1 MRKQDSFFKELHL
14 LMLPDTGR
22 TLIYANEL
30 ALLDNIGMNFEAE
43 PVSDFVS
50 PSYPFKLAFTL
61 VMFCLRGTV
70 RVRLQLKEYV
80 LSENDV
86 LVVLPGTIGECLEV
100 SAEAEVAVIG
110 LSGHRLL
117 KGQQSSLS
125 MAFLRLLT
133 ATPLIHISSAQ
144 MEECMMLYQLIR
156 KKMEQSDYKFKLE
169 AISGYLQVFFYNGCQ
184 WLLEHDR
191 KQVHKKVESRQE
203 ALFEVFLELVQ
214 TNYMKHRSMR
224 FYAEKLCLT
233 PKYLSQVIWEVSNRH
248 ATEWIRDYVIL
259 EAKALLKS
267 GQYTVQQVGDF
278 LNFANASFFGKY
290 FKAAVGCTPRQY
302 MLK

>member
-1 MRKQDSFFKELHL
+1 MKTEDSPFKELHL
-14 LMLPDTGR
+14 LMLPDIGR
-22 TLIYANEL
+22 TLIYGNEL
-30 ALLDNIGMNFEAE
+30 VLLDNIGMDVEKE
-43 PVSDFVS
+43 LVSDFVS
-50 PSYPFKLAFTL
+50 PSYPFKLTFTL
-61 VMFCLRGTV
+61 VMFCLRGTM
-70 RVRLQLKEYV
+70 RVQLQLKEYV

-100 SAEAEVAVIG
+100 SAAAEVAIIG
-110 LSGHRLL
+110 LSGHRLW

-133 ATPLIHISSAQ
+133 ATSLIHISSTQ
-144 MEECMMLYQLIR
+144 MEECMILYHSMR
-156 KKMEQSDYKFKLE
+156 KKLEQPGYKFKLE
-169 AISGYLQVFFYNGCQ
+169 AIAGYLQVFFYNGCQ
-184 WLLEHDR
+184 WLLEYDR
-191 KQVHKKVESRQE
+191 QQVRKVESRQE
-203 ALFEVFLELVQ
+203 KLFEDFLELVQ
-214 TNYMKHRSMR
+214 THYRAHRNMC

-233 PKYLSQVIWEVSNRH
+233 PKYLSQVIWEVSDRH
-248 ATEWIRDYVIL
+248 APDWIRDYVIL

-267 GQYTVQQVGDF
+267 GRYTVQQVGDF

>member
-1 MRKQDSFFKELHL
+1 MKTEDSPFKELHL
-14 LMLPDTGR
+14 LMLPDIGR
-22 TLIYANEL
+22 TLIYGNEL
-30 ALLDNIGMNFEAE
+30 VLLDNIGMDVEKE
-43 PVSDFVS
+43 LVSDFVS
-50 PSYPFKLAFTL
+50 PSYPFKLTFTL
-61 VMFCLRGTV
+61 VMFCLRGTM

-100 SAEAEVAVIG
+100 SAAAEVAIIG
-110 LSGHRLL
+110 LSGHRLW

-133 ATPLIHISSAQ
+133 ATSLIHISSTQ
-144 MEECMMLYQLIR
+144 MEECMILYHSMR
-156 KKMEQSDYKFKLE
+156 KKLEQPGYKFKLE
-169 AISGYLQVFFYNGCQ
+169 AIAGYLQVFFYNGCQ
-184 WLLEHDR
+184 WLLEYDR
-191 KQVHKKVESRQE
+191 QQVRKVESRQE
-203 ALFEVFLELVQ
+203 KLFEDFLELVQ
-214 TNYMKHRSMR
+214 THYRAHRNMC

-233 PKYLSQVIWEVSNRH
+233 PKYLSQVIWEVSDRH
-248 ATEWIRDYVIL
+248 APDWIRDYVIL

-267 GQYTVQQVGDF
+267 GEYTVQQVGDF

>member
-1 MRKQDSFFKELHL
+1 MKTEDSPFKELHL
-14 LMLPDTGR
+14 LMLPDVGR
-22 TLIYANEL
+22 TLIYGNEL
-30 ALLDNIGMNFEAE
+30 VLLDNIGMDVEKE
-43 PVSDFVS
+43 LVSDFVS
-50 PSYPFKLAFTL
+50 PSYPFKLTFTL
-61 VMFCLRGTV
+61 VMFCLRGTM

-100 SAEAEVAVIG
+100 SAAAEVVIIG
-110 LSGHRLL
+110 LSGHRLW

-133 ATPLIHISSAQ
+133 ATSLIHISSTQ
-144 MEECMMLYQLIR
+144 MEECMILYHSMR
-156 KKMEQSDYKFKLE
+156 KKLEQPGYKFKLE
-169 AISGYLQVFFYNGCQ
+169 AIAGYLQVFFYNGCQ
-184 WLLEHDR
+184 WLLEYDR
-191 KQVHKKVESRQE
+191 QQVRKVESRQE
-203 ALFEVFLELVQ
+203 KLFEAFLELVQ
-214 TNYMKHRSMR
+214 THYREHRNMC

-233 PKYLSQVIWEVSNRH
+233 PKYLSQVIWEVSDRH
-248 ATEWIRDYVIL
+248 APDWIRDYVIL

-267 GQYTVQQVGDF
+267 GEYTVQQVGDF

>member
-1 MRKQDSFFKELHL
+1 MKKEDSIFKELHL
-14 LMLPDTGR
+14 LMLPDVGR
-22 TLIYANEL
+22 TLIYGNEL
-30 ALLDNIGMNFEAE
+30 VLLDNIGMDVEE
-43 PVSDFVS
+43 ELVSDFVS
-50 PSYPFKLAFTL
+50 PSYPFKLTFTL
-61 VMFCLRGTV
+61 VMFCLRGTM

-100 SAEAEVAVIG
+100 SAEAKVAVIG
-110 LSGHRLL
+110 MSGHRLW

-125 MAFLRLLT
+125 MAFLRFLT
-133 ATPLIHISSAQ
+133 ATPLIHISSTQ
-144 MEECMMLYQLIR
+144 MEECMILYHLMR
-156 KKMEQSDYKFKLE
+156 KKLEQPGYKFKLE
-169 AISGYLQVFFYNGCQ
+169 AIAGYLQVFFYNGCQ
-184 WLLEHDR
+184 WLLEYDR
-191 KQVHKKVESRQE
+191 QQVRKVESRQE
-203 ALFEVFLELVQ
+203 KLFEAFLELVQ
-214 TNYMKHRSMR
+214 THYREHRNMC

-233 PKYLSQVIWEVSNRH
+233 PKYLSQVIWEVSDRH
-248 ATEWIRDYVIL
+248 APDWIRDCVIL

-302 MLK
+302 MLR

>member
-1 MRKQDSFFKELHL
+1 MKTEDSPFKELHL
-14 LMLPDTGR
+14 LMLPDVGR
-22 TLIYANEL
+22 TLIYGNEL
-30 ALLDNIGMNFEAE
+30 VLLDNIGMDVEKE
-43 PVSDFVS
+43 LVSDFVS
-50 PSYPFKLAFTL
+50 PSYPFKLTFTL
-61 VMFCLRGTV
+61 VMFCLRGTM

-100 SAEAEVAVIG
+100 SAAAEVAIIG
-110 LSGHRLL
+110 LSGHRLW

-133 ATPLIHISSAQ
+133 ATSLIHISSTQ
-144 MEECMMLYQLIR
+144 MEECMILYHSMR
-156 KKMEQSDYKFKLE
+156 KKLEQPGYKFKLE
-169 AISGYLQVFFYNGCQ
+169 AIAGYLQVFFYNGCQ
-184 WLLEHDR
+184 WLLEYDR
-191 KQVHKKVESRQE
+191 QQVRKVESRQE
-203 ALFEVFLELVQ
+203 KLFEDFLELVQ
-214 TNYMKHRSMR
+214 THYRAHRNMC

-233 PKYLSQVIWEVSNRH
+233 PKYLSQVIWEVSDRH
-248 ATEWIRDYVIL
+248 APDWIRDYVIL

-267 GQYTVQQVGDF
+267 GEYTVQQVGDF

>member
-1 MRKQDSFFKELHL
+1 MKKEDSLFKELHL
-14 LMLPDTGR
+14 LMLPDVGR
-22 TLIYANEL
+22 TLIYGNEL
-30 ALLDNIGMNFEAE
+30 VLLDNIGMNVEE
-43 PVSDFVS
+43 ELVSDFVS
-50 PSYPFKLAFTL
+50 PSYPFKVTFTL
-61 VMFCLRGTV
+61 AMFCLRGV
-70 RVRLQLKEYV
+70 MRVRLQLKEYV

-86 LVVLPGTIGECLEV
+86 LVVLPNTIGECLGV

-110 LSGHRLL
+110 LSSHHLL
-117 KGQQSSLS
+117 AGQQSSLS
-125 MAFLRLLT
+125 MAFLKFLT

-144 MEECMMLYQLIR
+144 MEECMILYHSMR
-156 KKMEQSDYKFKLE
+156 KKLEQADYQFKLE
-169 AISGYLQVFFYNGCQ
+169 AIAGYLQVFFYNGCQ
-184 WLLEHDR
+184 WLLEYNR
-191 KQVHKKVESRQE
+191 QQVRKVESRQE
-203 ALFEVFLELVQ
+203 KLFEDFLELVQ
-214 TNYMKHRSMR
+214 THYRAHRNMC

-248 ATEWIRDYVIL
+248 APDWIRDYVIL

-267 GQYTVQQVGDF
+267 GQYTVQQVGDL

>member
-1 MRKQDSFFKELHL
+1 MKTEDSPFKELHL
-14 LMLPDTGR
+14 LMLPDIGR
-22 TLIYANEL
+22 TLIYGNEL
-30 ALLDNIGMNFEAE
+30 VLLDNIGMDVEKE
-43 PVSDFVS
+43 LVSDFVS
-50 PSYPFKLAFTL
+50 PSYPFKLTFTL
-61 VMFCLRGTV
+61 VMFCLRGTM

-100 SAEAEVAVIG
+100 SAAAEVAIIG
-110 LSGHRLL
+110 LSGHRLW

-133 ATPLIHISSAQ
+133 ATSLIHISSTQ
-144 MEECMMLYQLIR
+144 MEECMILYHSMR
-156 KKMEQSDYKFKLE
+156 KKLEQPGYKFKLE
-169 AISGYLQVFFYNGCQ
+169 AIAGYLQVFFYNGCQ
-184 WLLEHDR
+184 WLLEYDR
-191 KQVHKKVESRQE
+191 QQVRKVESRQE
-203 ALFEVFLELVQ
+203 KLFEDFLELVQ
-214 TNYMKHRSMR
+214 THYRAHRNMC

-233 PKYLSQVIWEVSNRH
+233 PKYLSQVIWEVSDRH
-248 ATEWIRDYVIL
+248 APDWIRDYVIL

-267 GQYTVQQVGDF
+267 GRYTVQQVGDF